1 MTMKRALLILIVLIV
16 GGGAGYFY
24 LGMPLVGFD
33 DLYMDEEIIVESIPA
48 EIPAEF
54 VQYAE
59 KVEPLE
65 AYEDEIYMDD
75 SIDDEI
81 ETVEMETEVVAEPA
95 PAPVTVP
102 APAPSPSVKVAK
114 KKVQK
119 PTTSGVVKPW
129 AIGVSSFT
137 TKSKAVTLKKELIAG
152 GYNTYMTEAT
162 VKGRLWYR
170 VRVGFF
176 ETRAQAQAEMKHID
190 ENFNNT
196 SPWVV
201 KPNSTERKKYSR

>member
-1 MTMKRALLILIVLIV
+1 MNMKRTLLILIVLIV

-24 LGMPLVGFD
+24 LGMPLEGFD
-33 DLYMDEEIIVESIPA
+33 DLDMDEEIIVESIPA

-81 ETVEMETEVVAEPA
+81 ETVEIETEVVAEPA
-95 PAPVTVP
+95 PAPAPVPSP
-102 APAPSPSVKVAK
+102 APKVVKKQVEKPAK
-114 KKVQK
+114 
-119 PTTSGVVKPW
+119 SGVVKPW

-137 TKSKAVTLKKELIAG
+137 TKKRAVALKKELIAG

-162 VKGRLWYR
+162 VKDRLWYR